1 MHNIKEKNFI
11 IWSLFNKAANIQNK
25 QKTNR
30 KTNIEGSIEIGLD
43 KRRYER
49 ATLAIIEDLTG
60 KTEKFQ
66 ILKDKIPSFT

>member
-1 MHNIKEKNFI
+1 MSFFGHYLIKPPIYRISRKLIEKN
-11 IWSLFNKAANIQNK
+11 
-25 QKTNR
+25 
-30 KTNIEGSIEIGLD
+30 NIEGSIEIGLD

-49 ATLAIIEDLTG
+49 ATLPIIEDVTG